1 MHPCDT
7 AIELVINTILSIYIR
22 IYSLVTDLMAHLED
36 NEVEKLIPISLRVD
50 EHSDYNDDESD
61 QSEMHHPDLE
71 LHQCKSND
79 TYGFPGTQDQHGVRD
94 QNINSSRQYP
104 GSYGWYPQLPP
115 TINIFACPPPPP
127 PYCSNSGQH
136 IFRPTVLPGFGRVQ
150 VPQHGFAINVPSNV
164 AQFDDNRNSASGVET
179 PPPPQLTTPFYC
191 DETKTNSQIPVQSN
205 AHFPSQSNNPAFVQS
220 NNFAH
225 SPSLLRRSK
234 ATRFHPYQPEA
245 CHTRIKKETDSNADK
260 KQHLCVDTQDFNA
273 SDISIKLKD
282 KTLTIEGTKPSNI
295 NCGRFSSMKH
305 EYTFINKLEA
315 KSTSCTFHS
324 NGTLILQFNFD
335 PDVNQKEASQIG
347 SAT

>member
-1 MHPCDT
+1 
-7 AIELVINTILSIYIR
+7 
-22 IYSLVTDLMAHLED
+22 MAHLED
-36 NEVEKLIPISLRVD
+36 NEVEQIIPISLRVD
-50 EHSDYNDDESD
+50 GNSDYNDDESD
-61 QSEMHHPDLE
+61 QSELQHPDLE
-71 LHQCKSND
+71 LHQCKSNE
-79 TYGFPGTQDQHGVRD
+79 TYGFPSAQDQQGVRD
-94 QNINSSRQYP
+94 QNININSSRPYP

-127 PYCSNSGQH
+127 PYCSNSGQP
-136 IFRPTVLPGFGRVQ
+136 IFKPTVLPGFGRVQ
-150 VPQHGFAINVPSNV
+150 VPQHGFSISVPSSV
-164 AQFDDNRNSASGVET
+164 AQFDDNRNSSSGVET

-205 AHFPSQSNNPAFVQS
+205 AHFSLQSNNPAFVQS
-220 NNFAH
+220 NNSAFVQSNNPAFVQSNNLAH

-234 ATRFHPYQPEA
+234 ATRFHPYQSEA
-245 CHTRIKKETDSNADK
+245 CHTRIKKETDSNAHK

-295 NCGRFSSMKH
+295 NCGKFSSMKH

-324 NGTLILQFNFD
+324 NGTLILQFNYD
-335 PDVNQKEASQIG
+335 PDVNQKETSQTG
-347 SAT
+347 SIT